1 MLRVARRVG
10 ATAVAAAGSVASAM
24 SIALRAQR
32 AVYVAF
38 IGSGFGFASWASR
51 IPQIRDE
58 LQATPSELG
67 LVLLAMALGA
77 LVAMPLAGMVVN
89 RFGTA
94 RTVAV
99 LASLPVAGPGRARPR
114 PRGRRGAGVPSGC
127 S

>member
-1 MLRVARRVG
+1 
-10 ATAVAAAGSVASAM
+10 M

-32 AVYVAF
+32 AVYIAF

-67 LVLLAMALGA
+67 LVLLAMAFGSI
-77 LVAMPLAGMVVN
+77 VAMPLAGMVVN

-94 RTVAV
+94 RTVAALASILSLGLVV
-99 LASLPVAGPGRARPR
+99 LALGHAGRQRC
-114 PRGRRGAGVPSGC
+114 RRPSGC